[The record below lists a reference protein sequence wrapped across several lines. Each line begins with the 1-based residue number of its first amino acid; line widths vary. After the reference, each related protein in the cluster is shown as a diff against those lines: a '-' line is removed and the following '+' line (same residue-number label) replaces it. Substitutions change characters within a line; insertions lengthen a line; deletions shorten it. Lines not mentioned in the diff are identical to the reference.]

1 MPSHLNYIINSF
13 LLDIITAP
21 MVRFKK
27 SKYAVPFIL
36 CFLVI
41 PLGVSDSALGT
52 TQGDEYTSVGTPS
65 SSPDIF
71 LGNNQS
77 TFSHGSNITIVI
89 ESLTSY
95 HYDHMVNLSI
105 DGQIRNTTFASYAIT
120 SEPNG
125 DTYYYS
131 FHEYQV
137 DQSIDTRGFH
147 QLYAEAI
154 IENQTGSFL
163 NETVF
168 FEINDY
174 VATDIV
180 DGDVFR
186 QGDDLIFTVETEDS
200 SYNDTNTTA
209 VLHINS
215 TPVSFTTLRNDY
227 YYSYYDYAWV
237 YQIYYIYTVNHSV
250 DTNGTKDLYFA
261 FTDTNGTTESLNRT
275 VTFEIFPPVLAY
287 LSSNIDDND
296 TFFQGDL
303 LHFQV
308 FSDYSLNDTHMNKS
322 ATLLIDNQI
331 AELETHYSYY
341 WYDNSAYNYTQY
353 WRTFSYRVDRRT
365 DTNGTHS
372 ISFIFTDVNETTH
385 YLNYTANFSISPT
398 PAPNVSLSSDEI
410 YKWRGVNITVTYPHE
425 VNNSIAF
432 LEIDGESRN
441 FSNLDYNY
449 ANPSP
454 TPDYNY
460 SQGVYVYHYQYS
472 LTDLDTNGTHT
483 LHFNWTSEEG
493 TVLTLERQVNFT
505 IEMTHEHSESVEI
518 RSNTD
523 KGFLDTEIIFLNVT
537 SNSYLE
543 EENITLQINE
553 TYFLPGEVTY
563 YSTYYGQYV
572 YTYLYNLSSSSVT
585 DGYQLVHFTVI
596 DGNGTIFESIN
607 YVYFNISHIV
617 DPDYEEYIVEEYII
631 PSLFGEITWDG
642 TSSLVFTVR
651 SLESLENTTYTSL
664 YLDGNL
670 YNSSHMLHSFEPLTN
685 QHTAY
690 YTYTFSNNLE
700 VYRNS
705 TQESYL
711 FDFSLHIIGRNIT
724 DIEQIEST
732 TRAEVMIY
740 TAPTFVSGV
749 NESNTLTDGED
760 ITILVYSDFMIYNN
774 TILTI
779 GEDNITRSARLQLR
793 SFVDN
798 KFVFEFVYTI
808 SSRDPSGNQTLSFYF
823 VDAAGYDYLHTISV
837 VIEQELNET
846 STSNLPATFNSN
858 LSIGLTSVLLFFGV
872 VSILS
877 TMMIQRTRRKV
888 ISKK

>member
-1 MPSHLNYIINSF
+1 MDL
-13 LLDIITAP
+13 
-21 MVRFKK
+21 FKK

-41 PLGVSDSALGT
+41 PLGVSDSVLGT
-52 TQGDEYTSVGTPS
+52 TQGDEQTSAGTPS
-65 SSPDIF
+65 SSPDIY
-71 LGNNQS
+71 LSNNQS
-77 TFSHGSNITIVI
+77 TFYHGSNITIIV
-89 ESLTSY
+89 ESPTSY
-95 HYDHMVNLSI
+95 HMVYLSI
-105 DGQIRNTTFASYAIT
+105 DGRTRNRT
-120 SEPNG
+120 STDYYTHDG
-125 DTYYYS
+125 RYYS
-131 FHEYQV
+131 HHDYQV

-154 IENQTGSFL
+154 IENQTGPFL

-168 FEINDY
+168 FEVNDY

-180 DGDVFR
+180 DGEVFR
-186 QGDDLIFTVETEDS
+186 HGDDLIFTVITGYS

-209 VLHINS
+209 YNDTNTTAVLYLNS
-215 TPVSFTTLRNDY
+215 TPVNFTTSRDNH
-227 YYSYYDYAWV
+227 YYSYYDYTWV
-237 YQIYYIYTVNHSV
+237 YQIYYIYTVNRSV

-275 VTFEIFPPVLAY
+275 VTFEIFPPVSAY
-287 LSSNIDDND
+287 LSSNIEDND
-296 TFFQGDL
+296 TFSQGDL
-303 LHFQV
+303 LRFHV
-308 FSDYSLNDTHMNKS
+308 FSDYSLNDTNES
-322 ATLLIDNQI
+322 TTTTLLIDNQT
-331 AELETHYSYY
+331 AELETRYSYY
-341 WYDNSAYNYTQY
+341 WNRNSAYNYTKYQE
-353 WRTFSYRVDRRT
+353 TFSYRVDPRT

-385 YLNYTANFSISPT
+385 YLNYTANFYISPP
-398 PAPNVSLSSDEI
+398 PAPSVSLRSDEI
-410 YKWRGVNITVTYPHE
+410 SKWSGVSITVTYPNK

-432 LEIDGESRN
+432 LEIDGESRD
-441 FSNLDYNY
+441 FSNFNSSNSSNSSPAPEYDYY
-449 ANPSP
+449 LGAYLY
-454 TPDYNY
+454 D
-460 SQGVYVYHYQYS
+460 YQYY
-472 LTDLDTNGTHT
+472 LTDLDTEGMHT

-493 TVLTLERQVNFT
+493 MALTLDRQVNFT
-505 IEMTHEHSESVEI
+505 IDMRYEYNESVEI
-518 RSNTD
+518 RSNID
-523 KGFLDTEIIFLNVT
+523 KGFLDTDVIIFNVT
-537 SNSYLE
+537 SNRSLQG
-543 EENITLQINE
+543 ENTTLQINE
-553 TYFLPGEVTY
+553 TYLWPGEVY
-563 YSTYYGQYV
+563 NSTSYGQYV
-572 YTYLYNLSSSSVT
+572 YTYWYNLSSSVT
-585 DGYQLVHFTVI
+585 DGYHRVHFTI
-596 DGNGTIFESIN
+596 IEGNGTSFESIN

-670 YNSSHMLHSFEPLTN
+670 YNSSHVLHSFEPLTN
-685 QHTAY
+685 QHTTY

-700 VYRNS
+700 VYRNN
-705 TQESYL
+705 TQESYI
-711 FDFSLHIIGRNIT
+711 FDFYLHIIGRNIT

-740 TAPTFVSGV
+740 TAPTFTSSV
-749 NESNTLTDGED
+749 NESNTFTDGED

-793 SFVDN
+793 SFIDD
-798 KFVFEFVYTI
+798 KFVFEFVYTV

-823 VDAAGYDYLHTISV
+823 VDAAGYEYLHTISV
-837 VIEQELNET
+837 IIEQELNET
-846 STSNLPATFNSN
+846 STSTLPETINTN

-877 TMMIQRTRRKV
+877 TIMIQRTRKRV

>member
-1 MPSHLNYIINSF
+1 
-13 LLDIITAP
+13 

-27 SKYAVPFIL
+27 SKYVVPFIL
-36 CFLVI
+36 CFLII
-41 PLGVSDSALGT
+41 PLGVSDSVLGT
-52 TQGDEYTSVGTPS
+52 TQRDEYTSVGTPS
-65 SSPDIF
+65 SSPDIY

-77 TFSHGSNITIVI
+77 TFEHGSNITIIV
-89 ESLTSY
+89 ESPTSY
-95 HYDHMVNLSI
+95 HMIYLSI
-105 DGQIRNTTFASYAIT
+105 DGQIRNRT
-120 SEPNG
+120 STDYSTHG
-125 DTYYYS
+125 GRYYS
-131 FHEYQV
+131 YHDYQV
-137 DQSIDTRGFH
+137 DQSIDTGGFH
-147 QLYAEAI
+147 LLYAEVI
-154 IENQTGSFL
+154 IENQTGPFL

-168 FEINDY
+168 FKYDN

-186 QGDDLIFTVETEDS
+186 HGDDLIFTVETEYS
-200 SYNDTNTTA
+200 SDNDTNTTA
-209 VLHINS
+209 VLYLNS
-215 TPVSFTTLRNDY
+215 TLVSFTTSRDNY
-227 YYSYYDYAWV
+227 YYSYYHYYNYTGI
-237 YQIYYIYTVNHSV
+237 YQIYYTYTVNRSV
-250 DTNGTKDLYFA
+250 DTNGTKDLYFV
-261 FTDTNGTTESLNRT
+261 FTGTDGVTESLNRT
-275 VTFEIFPPVLAY
+275 VIFEIFPPVIAY
-287 LSSNIDDND
+287 LSSNIEDND

-308 FSDYSLNDTHMNKS
+308 FSDYSLNNTHMNTT

-331 AELETHYSYY
+331 AELETRYSYY
-341 WYDNSAYNYTQY
+341 WYNNSAYNYTQY

-385 YLNYTANFSISPT
+385 YLNYTANFSISP
-398 PAPNVSLSSDEI
+398 PPDPNVSLNSDKI
-410 YKWRGVNITVTYPHE
+410 YKRGEFNITVTYPNE

-441 FSNLDYNY
+441 FSNLDYYNY
-449 ANPSP
+449 SNPSP
-454 TPDYNY
+454 APDYDY
-460 SQGVYVYHYQYS
+460 SQGVYVYHYRYS
-472 LTDLDTNGTHT
+472 PTDLDTNGTHT
-483 LHFNWTSEEG
+483 LHFNWTLEEG
-493 TVLTLERQVNFT
+493 AVLTLERQVTF
-505 IEMTHEHSESVEI
+505 ILEIRHEYNQSVEI

-523 KGFLDTEIIFLNVT
+523 KGFLDTEVIFFNVT

-553 TYFLPGEVTY
+553 SYFLPGEVTY
-563 YSTYYGQYV
+563 YSTYYGEYV

-585 DGYQLVHFTVI
+585 NGYQLVHFTVI

-607 YVYFNISHIV
+607 YVYFNISHLV
-617 DPDYEEYIVEEYII
+617 DPDYEEHVYEEYTI
-631 PSLFGEITWDG
+631 PSLLSGEITWDG
-642 TSSLVFTVR
+642 TSSLVFIVR

-711 FDFSLHIIGRNIT
+711 FDLSLHIIGRNIT

-740 TAPTFVSGV
+740 TAPTFVSSV

-760 ITILVYSDFMIYNN
+760 ITILVYSDFMIYDN

-779 GEDNITRSARLQLR
+779 GEDNITRSVRLQLR
-793 SFVDN
+793 SFDDN
-798 KFVFEFVYTI
+798 KFIFEFVYTI